1 MDYSK
6 QIVQAF
12 LETVWGYYQ
21 QQGRHALPWRQAE
34 VDGAFDPYK
43 ILVSELM
50 LQQTQVARVMPKYE
64 LFLHQF
70 PTYAA
75 LASANLADVLR
86 TWQGLGYNRRAK
98 FLWEAARAIES
109 RGDFP
114 ATPDGLIALPGV
126 GPNTAGAV
134 LAYAFNQPAVF
145 VETNIRTVYIHHF
158 FQDDENVSDR
168 SIRELLEQTINRE
181 HPREFYWALMDYGSN
196 LKTTVR
202 NNYQSR
208 HYTKQ
213 SAFHGSRR
221 EVRGAVLRVLAE
233 SPTSLR
239 QLKIKIAD
247 ERLPWVLE
255 ALETEQLIGKSNG
268 YYKLGSGTM

>member
-1 MDYSK
+1 MGQNEQVLREFID
-6 QIVQAF
+6 
-12 LETVWGYYQ
+12 TVVKYYRAH
-21 QQGRHALPWRQAE
+21 GRHDLAWRREEAN
-34 VDGAFDPYK
+34 GYLDPYK
-43 ILVSELM
+43 VMVSELM
-50 LQQTQVARVMPKYE
+50 LQQTQVSRVVPKYE
-64 LFLHQF
+64 AFLRQF
-70 PTYAA
+70 PTYQELAA
-75 LASANLADVLR
+75 AELGEVLR
-86 TWQGLGYNRRAK
+86 AWQGLGYNRRAK
-98 FLWEAARAIES
+98 FLWEAAKAIEN
-109 RGDFP
+109 RADFP
-114 ATPDGLIALPGV
+114 QSYEGLVALPGV
-126 GPNTAGAV
+126 GPNTAGAI
-134 LAYAFNQPAVF
+134 LAYAFNTPAVF
-145 VETNIRTVYIHHF
+145 IETNIRTVYIHHF
-158 FQDDENVSDR
+158 FRDAESVSDS
-168 SIRELLEQTINRE
+168 SIRDVLEQTIDRE
-181 HPREFYWALMDYGSN
+181 NPREFYWALMDYGSF

-202 NNYQSR
+202 NNTQSR